1 MGAEVDIRLRAR
13 ARRPLAGVFDSGSC
27 RTHKLSQPETRPR
40 KWTALA
46 KNMMRKRL
54 GSSALLGWFLFPKI
68 TLAMRNRLRMVKDV
82 TNNTP

>member
-1 MGAEVDIRLRAR
+1 M
-13 ARRPLAGVFDSGSC
+13 
-27 RTHKLSQPETRPR
+27 PR
-40 KWTALA
+40 KRTALA